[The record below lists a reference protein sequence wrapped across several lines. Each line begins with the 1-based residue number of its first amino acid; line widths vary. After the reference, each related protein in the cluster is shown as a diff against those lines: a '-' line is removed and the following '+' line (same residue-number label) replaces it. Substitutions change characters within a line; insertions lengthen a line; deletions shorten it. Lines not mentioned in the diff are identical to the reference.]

1 MLAASNQHLLR
12 LQLLKLP
19 RKAFHNFKHDSRKY
33 FLQNLKNCNS
43 RKNWKSSFIAFIENG
58 SKIRKFA
65 LEMIFA
71 ILKMSTSALYV
82 NSILKFRNFMKFKWH
97 DHFEC
102 HKDMIRHSHNE
113 IKIFFVSETT
123 NFGLHVAIYLFILL
137 VTDPYI
143 KYLHYSLAS
152 FRIFEHWRLDLE
164 WR

>member
-1 MLAASNQHLLR
+1 MLVASSQHLLR
-12 LQLLKLP
+12 QQLLNLLW
-19 RKAFHNFKHDSRKY
+19 KAFHNFKHDSRKY

-113 IKIFFVSETT
+113 IKFFFVSETT
-123 NFGLHVAIYLFILL
+123 DFGLHMVYPFILL

-143 KYLHYSLAS
+143 KYLHNSLAS
-152 FRIFEHWRLDLE
+152 FRIF
-164 WR
+164 